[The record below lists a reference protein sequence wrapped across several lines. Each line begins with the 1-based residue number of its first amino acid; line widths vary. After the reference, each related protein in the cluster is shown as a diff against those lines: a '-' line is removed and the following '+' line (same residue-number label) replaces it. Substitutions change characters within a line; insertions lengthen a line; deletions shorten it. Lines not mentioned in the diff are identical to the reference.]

1 MANQSQ
7 ITLENVR
14 IIYPNFAGQESE
26 FNQKGSREFALALD
40 PTLAEEL
47 SSQGLNV
54 KFPPEDHPNRPAYLP
69 VTLSNGPVLQ
79 PWIKIVLVNNGNG
92 TIIQPD
98 DINQINLLDQ
108 VTAGVR
114 ANVIINPYNWSAAG
128 RTGIKAYAQKLYIY
142 IDDVDESLAPAK
154 DKFEQE
160 INFL

>member
-14 IIYPNFAGQESE
+14 VIYPNFSGQESE
-26 FNQKGSREFALALD
+26 YNQKGSREFSLALD
-40 PTLAEEL
+40 PVLAEEL
-47 SSQGLNV
+47 ASQGLNV
-54 KFPPEDHPNRPAYLP
+54 KFPPEDHPDRPSYLP
-69 VTLSNGPVLQ
+69 VTLSNGPVIQ

-92 TIIQPD
+92 TIVQSN

-108 VTAGVR
+108 VTAGAR
-114 ANVIINPYNWSAAG
+114 ANVIINPYNWSAMG
-128 RTGIKAYAQKLYIY
+128 RTGIKAYLHKLYIY
-142 IDDVDESLAPAK
+142 LDDIDESLAPAK